1 MKVSN
6 STELFV
12 LLFVIYR
19 KLSKSIET
27 IEIYRK
33 VSKMIDKKASESI
46 ENLSKSIEPLSKSIK
61 NYSFLTLSI
70 STLFENKLLENNAI
84 H

>member
-1 MKVSN
+1 
-6 STELFV
+6 
-12 LLFVIYR
+12 
-19 KLSKSIET
+19 
-27 IEIYRK
+27 
-33 VSKMIDKKASESI
+33 MIDKKASESI
-46 ENLSKSIEPLSKSIK
+46 ENLSKSIEPLSKSIE